1 MYSVLSISAAQQRD
15 SVIYTLILLLSYIMF
30 YHKLLDIVPVLYSKT
45 TSFIHPNCN
54 SSHLLTLSKVFF
66 TSKPAAIG

>member
-1 MYSVLSISAAQQRD
+1 MYSVLSISAAQQSD
-15 SVIYTLILLLSYIMF
+15 THIYTLILLSYIMF

>member
-1 MYSVLSISAAQQRD
+1 MYSVLSISAAQQSDTR
-15 SVIYTLILLLSYIMF
+15 IYTLILLSYIMF